1 MRRGL
6 LINALLQLGVVALP
20 PPRKREPEVDL
31 AAAVSAMAQLHAHGI
46 NPLEVMEEAGS
57 PERFVA
63 TAQERL
69 YPSGRCTCGGAGDA
83 TCPWSWCVMK
93 RHREKREARQERRAA
108 PTREDAPR
116 AVLGAALVEQERK
129 REHRQA
135 KARQKARRGW

>member
-6 LINALLQLGVVALP
+6 LINALLHLGVVALP

-46 NPLEVMEEAGS
+46 NPLEVMEAAGS
-57 PERFVA
+57 PERFVS
-63 TAQERL
+63 TARERL
-69 YPSGRCTCGGAGDA
+69 YPASRCTCGGASDA
-83 TCPWSWCVMK
+83 DCSWSWCVMK
-93 RHREKREARQERRAA
+93 RHREKRS
-108 PTREDAPR
+108 TREDAPR

-129 REHRQA
+129 REHKQA